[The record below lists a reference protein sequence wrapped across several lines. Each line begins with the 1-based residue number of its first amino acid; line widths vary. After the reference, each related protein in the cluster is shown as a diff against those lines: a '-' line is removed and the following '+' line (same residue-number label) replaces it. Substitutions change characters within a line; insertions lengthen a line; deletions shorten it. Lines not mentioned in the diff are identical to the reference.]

1 MKRLFTLLLICQFSL
16 LFSQNWEW
24 AFSTTGITSKIHTS
38 IGTDNSVYMVAP
50 FADTCRIKGMKIT
63 GIPGNA
69 NLIFAK
75 FAPNGSIIWTKLIS
89 APFIEAI
96 NLVTRGPQVILGGNF
111 VGKLTGLVP
120 DSVSN
125 TKYFFAMYN
134 QNGLLTD
141 YKRENGSG
149 FCLIST
155 FDLSSSGEILA
166 AGVYKGVIDFSGTT
180 YNSGSKY
187 FGFLLRY
194 GPFWSIPVFKHFNQ
208 GVIHAAGWKV
218 HSDPYDNIYLQAD
231 FSDTLSIAGDSLV
244 VFDPDWADYAHY
256 LLRFDASGKF
266 RKHFI
271 TSLYYSHMADF
282 SAHGNAGYTLRF
294 IPFSGCNHCTHGSG
308 ISKVTDQDSLKWGRS
323 YGGAYSSGAPNQP
336 PVPSMNYGSLVASPT
351 QAIMS
356 GHYQGPIKV
365 GNDSV
370 FGNGMIIINF
380 DHQGEVLSKTIVSG
394 QLAPLGFSNIN
405 DNSLMVTGHYANKVQ
420 FGPFVLDSIGQYKGF
435 VAKLNGI
442 PVGLK
447 PNKNI
452 DPDRLDVYPNPVH
465 GIVTI
470 RSPFNNSCEAKVFDV
485 TGREIFSQMST
496 SSVLELNFSDQSPGI
511 YFLQLRDQQRMVTKK
526 LLVY

>member
-1 MKRLFTLLLICQFSL
+1 MKRFFTLLLICQFSL
-16 LFSQNWEW
+16 LLSQNWEW
-24 AFSTTGITSKIHTS
+24 AFNTTGITAKIHTR
-38 IGTDNSVYMVAP
+38 IAADNSVYMAAP
-50 FADTCRIKGMKIT
+50 FADTCRVKGMKIT
-63 GIPGNA
+63 GTPGKA
-69 NLIFAK
+69 NLILAK
-75 FAPNGSIIWTKLIS
+75 FAPNGNLIWTKIIS
-89 APFIEAI
+89 ASFIEPV
-96 NLVTRGPQVILGGNF
+96 NLVTRGGDVILGGNF
-111 VGKLTGLVP
+111 SGKLTGLVP
-120 DSVSN
+120 DSVQDM
-125 TKYFFAMYN
+125 KYFFVSYN

-141 YKRENGSG
+141 YKRENGTGS
-149 FCLIST
+149 CIMST
-155 FDLSSSGEILA
+155 FDLSSGGEILV
-166 AGVYKGVIDFSGTT
+166 AGVYKGAVEFSGTA

-208 GVIHAAGWKV
+208 GVTHAGGWKV

-231 FSDTLSIAGDSLV
+231 FSDTLNIADDSLV
-244 VFDPDWADYAHY
+244 VFEPNVSYYGHF

-271 TSLYYSHMADF
+271 TSYYYSYMTDF

-294 IPFSGCNHCTHGSG
+294 IPFSGCNHCTSGSG
-308 ISKVTDQDSLKWGRS
+308 VRKVTDQDSLKWARS

-336 PVPSMNYGSLVASPT
+336 PVPAMNYGAYVASQS

-356 GHYQGPIKV
+356 GHFQGPIKV

-380 DHQGEVLSKTIVSG
+380 DHQGEVLSKTIVNG
-394 QLAPLGFSNIN
+394 QVAPHGFSNMN
-405 DNSLMVTGHYANKVQ
+405 DNSLMVTGTYGNKVLL
-420 FGPFVLDSIGQYKGF
+420 GPFVLDSIGQYKGF
-435 VAKLNGI
+435 VAKLNSI

-447 PNKNI
+447 PSKNI
-452 DPDRLDVYPNPVH
+452 DPDHLDVYPNPVH
-465 GIVTI
+465 GTVTI

-496 SSVLELNFSDQSPGI
+496 SSVLQLNFSDQSPGI
-511 YFLQLRDQQRMVTKK
+511 YFLQLRDQQRIVTKK